1 MNWNFRVLRG
11 LARLTFAQQLIL
23 LALVPAALATLDTY
37 AEEGLFEQAI
47 TLEDRWADAIHGQT
61 DGPS

>member
-23 LALVPAALATLDTY
+23 LALVPATLATLGPLPCSRAST
-37 AEEGLFEQAI
+37 
-47 TLEDRWADAIHGQT
+47 WAT
-61 DGPS
+61 SPT

>member
-23 LALVPAALATLDTY
+23 LALVP
-37 AEEGLFEQAI
+37 
-47 TLEDRWADAIHGQT
+47 RC
-61 DGPS
+61 